1 MPTAAQLA
9 SAAPHLPVVLYDG
22 ACAFCTAQA
31 ARVARLSRGRI
42 AVRPLQQ
49 ALNDV
54 PWVDPDAA
62 VRALHVV
69 DRDGR
74 TYAGAAAVVRLLRL
88 TRPVLGAL
96 LLPYHLPGVLQLTE
110 AAYALVA
117 ARRYTIAC
125 HVDPAENG
133 CVSGAC
139 RVPWDERGEG

>member
-31 ARVARLSRGRI
+31 ARVARLSLGRI

-49 ALNDV
+49 ALDDV
-54 PWVDPDAA
+54 PWVDPEAA
-62 VRALHVV
+62 VRALHLV

-74 TYAGAAAVVRLLRL
+74 TYAGAAAVVRLMRL
-88 TRPVLGAL
+88 TRPALGA
-96 LLPYHLPGVLQLTE
+96 LLPYHLPGVRKLAD
-110 AAYALVA
+110 AAYAFVA
-117 ARRYTIAC
+117 ARRYAIAG

-139 RVPWDERGEG
+139 GVPWAERGEG